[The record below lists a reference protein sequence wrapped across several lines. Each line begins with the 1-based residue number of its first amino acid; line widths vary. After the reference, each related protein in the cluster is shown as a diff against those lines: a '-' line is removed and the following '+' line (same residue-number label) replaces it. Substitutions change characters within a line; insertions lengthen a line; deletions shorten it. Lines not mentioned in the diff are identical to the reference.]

1 VIVASA
7 SPLPWRRLLA
17 YAAVGTLLAL
27 VRVVPSNVH
36 SPRGIVN
43 VIKPGA
49 HSGAAPAFAHDFP
62 GMPLLDDPGH
72 DGGFFYVVARDG
84 LHLRAAGPVLDRPRY
99 RAQRI
104 LFPVL
109 AWLLHPSGGGRGLV
123 VAMFLVGVAALFAGG
138 VVLGSLSVTLRGPPW
153 LALVFPLLPG
163 SLFSLNLSVPDALAL
178 VLALAAVTF
187 DLRRHGGAALVAA
200 VAAGLTRESVLL
212 VLLGYALWRR
222 DRIGARLIGV
232 PAAVVAVWWLALR
245 LVYPR
250 PEPRVTEFDP
260 VHGLWAAARYWAH
273 GGDQFALVAL
283 LLALVAGCYAL
294 QRGAWRRPLGWA
306 IVLQLAFLP
315 LLSSSVLALTEN
327 GTRTT
332 LPLLAM
338 ALVGIVSGRVPEND
352 RELGSLVP
360 QSSTTSSADQST
372 SGLSRRA
379 RNSV

>member
-7 SPLPWRRLLA
+7 PPLPWRRLLA

-27 VRVVPSNVH
+27 VRVVPTNVH

-49 HSGAAPAFAHDFP
+49 HSAAAPALAHDFP
-62 GMPLLDDPGH
+62 GVPLLDDPGH
-72 DGGFFYVVARDG
+72 DGGFFYVVARDPF
-84 LHLRAAGPVLDRPRY
+84 HLRAARPVLDRPRY

-109 AWLLHPSGGGRGLV
+109 AWMLHPGGGGRGLV

-163 SLFSLNLSVPDALAL
+163 SLFALNLSVPDALAL
-178 VLALAAVTF
+178 ALALAAVTF
-187 DLRRHGGAALVAA
+187 DLRRHGGAALAAA

-212 VLLGYALWRR
+212 VLFGYALWRR

-232 PAAVVAVWWLALR
+232 PVAAVAAWWLTLR
-245 LVYPR
+245 FVYPQSG
-250 PEPRVTEFDP
+250 PQVMEFDP
-260 VHGLWAAARYWAH
+260 LHGLWVAAHYWAH
-273 GGDQFALVAL
+273 GGDQFALVAM

-294 QRGAWRRPLGWA
+294 QRDAWRGPLGWPIA
-306 IVLQLAFLP
+306 LQLAFLP
-315 LLSSSVLALTEN
+315 LLNSSVLALTEN
-327 GTRTT
+327 STRTT

-338 ALVGIVSGRVPEND
+338 ALVGIVSGRRAEDAPAMA
-352 RELGSLVP
+352 SLVP
-360 QSSTTSSADQST
+360 QPATTSSADQST
-372 SGLSRRA
+372 SALSRRA
-379 RNSV
+379 RNCV

>member
-1 VIVASA
+1 VLVVSA
-7 SPLPWRRLLA
+7 PSLPWRRLLG

-27 VRVVPSNVH
+27 VRVVPGNLH

-49 HSGAAPAFAHDFP
+49 HAAATPALAHDFP
-62 GMPLLDDPGH
+62 GLPLLDDPGH
-72 DGGFFYVVARDG
+72 DGGFFYVVARDP

-99 RAQRI
+99 RAQRV

-109 AWLLHPSGGGRGLV
+109 AWMLHPSGGGRGLV

-153 LALVFPLLPG
+153 LALLFPLLPG
-163 SLFSLNLSVPDALAL
+163 SLFSLNLSVPDALAV

-222 DRIGARLIGV
+222 DRSGARLIGV
-232 PAAVVAVWWLALR
+232 PAAVVAAWWFALR
-245 LVYPR
+245 FVYPQ

-260 VHGLWAAARYWAH
+260 VHGAWAAARYWAH

-283 LLALVAGCYAL
+283 LLAVVAGCYAL
-294 QRGAWRRPLGWA
+294 QRGAWRGPLGWA
-306 IVLQLAFLP
+306 IALQLAFLP

-327 GTRTT
+327 GSRTT
-332 LPLLAM
+332 LPLLTM
-338 ALVGIVSGRVPEND
+338 ALVGTVTGRRTEEAPAMWSPV
-352 RELGSLVP
+352 R
-360 QSSTTSSADQST
+360 QSSTTSSAAQST
-372 SGLSRRA
+372 AALSRRA
-379 RNSV
+379 RNRV